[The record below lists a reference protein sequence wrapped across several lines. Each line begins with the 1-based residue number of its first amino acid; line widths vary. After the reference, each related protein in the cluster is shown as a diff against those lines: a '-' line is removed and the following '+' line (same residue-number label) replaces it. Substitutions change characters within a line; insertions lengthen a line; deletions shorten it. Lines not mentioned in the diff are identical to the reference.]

1 MLNVWSVSTGVNLAT
16 VIEGV
21 ALERVSTGTDTRIP
35 LPLTLAKSFQGVPP
49 PAFDGT
55 GHHPT
60 APLTNSAGSSFAR
73 SGVNSFAD
81 GISAISTGQL
91 NARVISTLVVKD
103 AVNHG
108 TEADPNGYSGMM
120 YAFGQFLTHDL
131 EFARPGTTTDISV
144 RVPGVA
150 ISFTITN
157 ASGLT
162 SYQGNQVLALYID
175 EATYPTISQ
184 SAGNTWWIRGT
195 GITQQKIVRAYR
207 YAVGTW
213 QILALCPTDPGDLTN
228 ASYTVLSPDAD
239 LELYPGSLIPV
250 FRSAVAPGTGL
261 AGIAATPINDVT
273 GWIDASVVYGI
284 QYPPGVTLPPAPNP
298 FANPFDLR
306 EGGRIA
312 STGRLITTNNG
323 RYGPVDEQGQFIF
336 GDPRGSENPD
346 LASIQTLFIRE
357 HNWHVN
363 RLADINPAWSGEQ
376 LYQRARS
383 IVIAEI
389 QHITFKEWLPKVV
402 GESSIPEYTGFK
414 PGVNATTNVE
424 FSVAAMRFGHS
435 IVSGALDRI
444 NEQGVVTSSTT
455 LAQAFFMPATQVQA
469 YGGADGFIRKLC
481 SDVSNKLDVYIID
494 DLRNLLNDP
503 PAALDLAATNIQR
516 GRDVGL
522 PTLNQM
528 RQAFGLINYTSFDQI
543 TTDQSVRD
551 NLRAAYGDVNKVE
564 LWLGGLA
571 ETPAEGAMVGQTFQ
585 TIILDQMIRLR
596 DGDAQWY
603 QNVPWSSQ
611 DLGWIE
617 NTTMSDVILRNTDT
631 VLLQLDAFRAV
642 DRDNLISG
650 LETSA
655 VPRTAEAVPTID
667 TSGLP
672 NINFKIIS
680 GGLPAGLRIDGPFI
694 AGRPANVINTA
705 TSKFVI
711 RAQDATTKEVA
722 DRTFTIGV
730 SGPDMPTWNTPG
742 GYLPIGIE
750 NEYYG
755 INKQYVNF
763 KLSATP
769 TESPDGT
776 TLKYFIANGGGEL
789 PPGLSLSDNGI
800 ISGFLSDSLVFDGL
814 QSATGGYDDE
824 SYDNYSYDHYA
835 DTTSTSIGLPKI
847 YNFRVTASDGISNT
861 SSIFKILVVNPGMIK
876 SPESVPVQWPIRELY
891 SVQLTT
897 STFTYTNVVNNVATI
912 TTGTTFDVTRHNHGL
927 TTGTHVTLTTS
938 TTATMALIGNKTD
951 FYINIKS
958 ANTFTLY
965 TDSSL
970 TNILRVSTL
979 AIGSGTFVAT
989 ASIYTYLIQAKAD
1002 YLPPLQFI
1010 RNSDLGVIRANNNQD
1025 LDVSAYD
1032 PYPSIGTI
1040 VYGISTST
1048 DVSTQLPPDLRL
1060 DIQNGLI
1067 YGVVPYQ
1074 PAYSKN
1080 YSLSIFALRYAS
1092 TLTNIPIQNIIASSG
1107 TVSIVSSTNVFSLIV
1122 KGEVE
1127 STIAWVSTGTVGTI
1141 ATGIPSELYVK
1152 AQHLTSDYSI
1162 KYTKTSG
1169 TIPPGLTLERDG
1181 TLSGSVTHGSTG
1193 TYTFGIQASDVYGLS
1208 AITGTFIINVIETDT
1223 KQYTKIYA
1231 RPFLPL
1237 AQRSSY
1243 QDFITNESIF
1253 DPTLM
1258 YRYFDPNFGV
1268 QSTIKV
1274 IIEFGIEKVNFLEY
1288 TNALRENFYRKRLY
1302 FGDLKIAIARD
1313 TAGNELYEV
1322 VYVDVVDDQVNSE
1335 GKSASPVVY
1344 GRNNNIYYPASINN
1358 MRAGLENIGLLKLT
1372 NAIPSASYIGVN
1384 DDYLPKFMQ
1393 TAQAGSIDIAGF
1405 MKVIPLCYTL
1415 PGNGAKVI
1423 SRIKLSGFDFK
1434 SVDFE
1439 VDRLIV
1445 ENSLDSTS
1453 AKYLIF
1459 ERQSIGDHIPEDDN
1473 LYGPDEV
1480 EFEFV
1485 DNTPNYIVLEDGSVL
1500 VFEDGTPIVTFTL

>member
-1 MLNVWSVSTGVNLAT
+1 MLNVWSVSTGFNLAT

-21 ALERVSTGTDTRIP
+21 ALERVSTSTDTRIP
-35 LPLTLAKSFQGVPP
+35 LPLTVAKSFQGVPP

-60 APLTNSAGSSFAR
+60 APLRNSAGSSFAR

-81 GISAISTGQL
+81 GVYAINTSQL
-91 NARVISTLVVKD
+91 NSRVISNIVVKD
-103 AVNHG
+103 PVNNG
-108 TEADPNGYSGMM
+108 TQPDPNGYSGMM

-131 EFARPGTTTDISV
+131 EFARPGTADISV
-144 RVPGVA
+144 PVPGVS
-150 ISFTITN
+150 ISFTATN

-175 EATYPTISQ
+175 EATYSTISQ
-184 SAGNTWWIRGT
+184 SAGNTWWIQGT
-195 GITQQKIVRAYR
+195 GITQQKIVRSYR
-207 YAVGTW
+207 FAVGTW
-213 QILALCPTDPGDLTN
+213 QILALCPNDPGSLFN
-228 ASYTVLSPDAD
+228 GRWTVLSPDAD
-239 LELYPGSLIPV
+239 LELTPGSLIPV
-250 FRSAVAPGTGL
+250 YRSAITSGTGV
-261 AGIAATPINDVT
+261 AGVVATPINDVT
-273 GWIDASVVYGI
+273 GWIDASVVYGVA
-284 QYPPGVTLPPAPNP
+284 YPPGVRQGPTPFQNP
-298 FANPFDLR
+298 VNLR
-306 EGGRIA
+306 EGGQHA
-312 STGRLITTNNG
+312 TTGKLITTSNG
-323 RYGPVDEQGQFIF
+323 RYGPVDNSSGQFIF

-357 HNWHVN
+357 HNWHVD
-363 RLADINPAWSGEQ
+363 RLAVINPTWSGEQ
-376 LYQRARS
+376 LYQRARN

-389 QHITFKEWLPKVV
+389 QHITFNEWLPKVV
-402 GESSIPEYTGFK
+402 GETAIPEYTGFK
-414 PGVNATTNVE
+414 PGIDATTKVE
-424 FSVAAMRFGHS
+424 FAVAAMRFGHS

-444 NEQGVVTSSTT
+444 DEDGNITTSTT
-455 LAQAFFMPATQVQA
+455 LAQAFFLPAAQIET

-481 SDVSNKLDVYIID
+481 SDTSNKLDVYIIN

-528 RQAFGLINYTSFDQI
+528 RQALGLISYTSFSQI
-543 TTDQSVRD
+543 TGDLTVQA
-551 NLRAAYGDVNKVE
+551 NLQAAYGDINKVE

-571 ETPAEGAMVGQTFQ
+571 ETPVAGAMVGQTFQ
-585 TIILDQMIRLR
+585 SIIVDQMTRLR

-617 NTTMSDVILRNTDT
+617 NTTMSDIILRNTDT
-631 VLLQLDAFRAV
+631 VLLQADAFIAV
-642 DRDNLISG
+642 DRTQLTSG
-650 LETSA
+650 VENSIT
-655 VPRTAEAVPTID
+655 PRTAETVPTID
-667 TSGLP
+667 TSGL
-672 NINFKIIS
+672 NVIDFKVIS
-680 GGLPAGLRIDGPFI
+680 GNLPTGLRIDGPFI
-694 AGRPANVINTA
+694 AGTPSNVLNTS

-711 RAQDATTKEVA
+711 RAQDTITKEVA
-722 DRTFTIGV
+722 DRTFTMNI
-730 SGPDMPTWNTPG
+730 SGPNAPTWNTPS
-742 GYLPIGIE
+742 GYLPVGIE
-750 NEYYG
+750 HEYYG
-755 INKQYVNF
+755 INQQYVNYQ
-763 KLSATP
+763 LSATP
-769 TESPDGT
+769 SQSPTGT

-789 PPGLSLSDNGI
+789 PPGLSLSDDGI
-800 ISGFLSDSLVFDGL
+800 ISGFLTDSLVFDGL
-814 QSATGGYDDE
+814 QSAIGGYDDE

-861 SSIFKILVVNPGMIK
+861 ASIFKILVVNPDMIK
-876 SPESVPVQWPIRELY
+876 APESVPIQWPARPLY
-891 SVQLTT
+891 TVTLTS
-897 STFTYTNVVNNVATI
+897 STFTYTNIVNNIATVS
-912 TTGTTFDVTRHNHGL
+912 TGTTLDITKINHGL
-927 TTGTHVTLTTS
+927 STGTRISLSTS
-938 TTATMALIGNKTD
+938 TTATMLVIGNKTD
-951 FYINIKS
+951 FYVNVKS

-970 TNILRVSTL
+970 TNILSVSPVSLGT
-979 AIGSGTFVAT
+979 GTFVAT
-989 ASIYTYLIQAKAD
+989 ASIYTYLVQATPY

-1010 RNSDLGVIRANNNQD
+1010 RNSNLGTIRANNNQD
-1025 LDVSAYD
+1025 IDVSAYD
-1032 PYPSIGTI
+1032 PYPSIGTV

-1048 DVSTQLPPDLRL
+1048 DISTQLPPDLRL
-1060 DIQNGLI
+1060 DIESGLI
-1067 YGVVPYQ
+1067 FGVVPYQ
-1074 PAYSKN
+1074 PAYSTN

-1092 TLTNIPIQNIIASSG
+1092 TLTNVPIRNIIASSG
-1107 TVSIVSSTNVFSLIV
+1107 TVSIVSSTNVFSLVV

-1127 STIAWVSTGTVGTI
+1127 STIAWISTGTVGTI
-1141 ATGIPSELYVK
+1141 ETGIPSELYIK

-1162 KYTKTSG
+1162 KYTKTFG

-1181 TLSGSVTHGSTG
+1181 TFSGSITHGSTG
-1193 TYTFGIQASDVYGLS
+1193 TYTFGVQASDVYGLS
-1208 AITGTFIINVIETDT
+1208 AITGTFVINVTETDA

-1231 RPFLPL
+1231 RPFLPV
-1237 AQRSSY
+1237 AKRSSY
-1243 QDFITNESIF
+1243 QDFITDESIF
-1253 DPTLM
+1253 DPALM

-1268 QSTIKV
+1268 QPTIKV
-1274 IIEFGIEKVNFLEY
+1274 VIEFGIEKVNFLEY

-1313 TAGNELYEV
+1313 STGKELYEV

-1344 GRNNNIYYPASINN
+1344 GKGNDIYYPASINN
-1358 MRAGLENIGLLKLT
+1358 MRAGLENIGLLSLN
-1372 NAIPSASYIGVN
+1372 NAIPSSRYIGVN

-1393 TAQAGSIDIAGF
+1393 TAQDGSIDIAGF

-1415 PGNGAKVI
+1415 PGNGAKII

-1434 SVDFE
+1434 TVDFE

-1445 ENSLDSTS
+1445 ENSLDSSS

-1480 EFEFV
+1480 EFEFS
-1485 DNTPNYIVLEDGSVL
+1485 DSTPNYIVLEDGSVL
-1500 VFEDGTPIVTFTL
+1500 AFEDGTPIVAFTL

>member
-21 ALERVSTGTDTRIP
+21 ALERVSTSTDTRIP
-35 LPLTLAKSFQGVPP
+35 LPLTLAKSFQGIAPI
-49 PAFDGT
+49 AYDGT

-60 APLTNSAGSSFAR
+60 APLRNSAGSSFAR
-73 SGVNSFAD
+73 SGVNSFSD
-81 GISAISTGQL
+81 GIYAITTGHL

-103 AVNHG
+103 TVNNG
-108 TEADPNGYSGMM
+108 IEANPNGYSGMM
-120 YAFGQFLTHDL
+120 HAFGQFITHEL
-131 EFARPGTTTDISV
+131 EFARPGTTNISV
-144 RVPGVA
+144 PVPGVA
-150 ISFTITN
+150 VSFTATE

-175 EATYPTISQ
+175 EVAHPTISQ
-184 SAGNTWWIRGT
+184 SEGNTWWIRGT
-195 GITQQKIVRAYR
+195 GIAQQKIVRSYR
-207 YAVGTW
+207 YAIGTW
-213 QILALCPTDPGDLTN
+213 QILALCPSDPGDITGGTW
-228 ASYTVLSPDAD
+228 TVLSPDAD
-239 LELYPGSLIPV
+239 LELTPGSLIPV
-250 FRSAVAPGTGL
+250 FRSALTSGTGV
-261 AGIAATPINDVT
+261 AGVVATPINDVT
-273 GWIDASVVYGI
+273 GWIDGSVVYGVT
-284 QYPPGVTLPPAPNP
+284 YPPGVRQGTTTFTNPAV
-298 FANPFDLR
+298 LR
-306 EGGRIA
+306 EGGSQA
-312 STGRLITTNNG
+312 TTGKLLTTDSG
-323 RYGPVDEQGQFIF
+323 RYAPVNSQTGQFIF
-336 GDPRGSENPD
+336 GDPRGSENPN
-346 LASIQTLFIRE
+346 LASMQTLFVRE
-357 HNWHVN
+357 HNWHVD
-363 RLADINPAWSGEQ
+363 RLAANNPTWSSEQ

-383 IVIAEI
+383 IVVAEI
-389 QHITFKEWLPKVV
+389 QHITFNEWLPKVV
-402 GESSIPEYTGFK
+402 GEAGIPEYTGFN
-414 PGVNATTNVE
+414 PNIDATVNVE
-424 FSVAAMRFGHS
+424 FAVAAMRFDHS
-435 IVSGALDRI
+435 IVSGTLSRI
-444 NEQGVVTSSTT
+444 NEQGAITTSTT
-455 LAQAFFMPATQVQA
+455 LAESIFLPAAQIKT
-469 YGGADGFIRKLC
+469 YGGIDGFIRNLC
-481 SDVSNKLDVYIID
+481 STVSNKLDVYVIN
-494 DLRNLLNDP
+494 DLRNLLDDP
-503 PAALDLAATNIQR
+503 VASVDLVATTIQKC
-516 GRDVGL
+516 RDAGV

-528 RQAFGLINYTSFDQI
+528 RQALGLIRYTSFNQI
-543 TTDQSVRD
+543 TGNEIVQAK
-551 NLRAAYGDVNKVE
+551 LQAAYGSIDKVE

-585 TIILDQMIRLR
+585 SIIIDQMTRLR
-596 DGDAQWY
+596 NGDLQWY
-603 QNVPWSSQ
+603 QNLPWSSQ

-617 NTTMSDVILRNTDT
+617 NTTMADIVLRNTDT
-631 VLLQLDAFRAV
+631 IKLQADAFIAV
-642 DRDNLISG
+642 NRSNLMSG
-650 LETSA
+650 VVNSIT
-655 VPRTAEAVPTID
+655 PRTAESVPTTD

-672 NINFKIIS
+672 NINFRIIS
-680 GGLPAGLRIDGPFI
+680 GDLPAGLRIDGPFI
-694 AGRPANVINTA
+694 AGVPGNVLNTA

-711 RAQDATTKEVA
+711 RAQDTVTKEVT

-730 SGPDMPTWNTPG
+730 SGPDAPTWNTPS

-755 INKQYVNF
+755 INKQYVNYQ
-763 KLSATP
+763 LSASP
-769 TESPDGT
+769 SESPSGT
-776 TLKYFIANGGGEL
+776 ALKYFIANGGGEL
-789 PPGLSLSDNGI
+789 PPGLSLSDNGV
-800 ISGFLSDSLVFDGL
+800 ISGFLTDSLVFDGL

-861 SSIFKILVVNPGMIK
+861 ASIFKILVVNPGMIK
-876 SPESVPVQWPIRELY
+876 SPESIPGQWPTQELY
-891 SVQLTT
+891 SVTLTT
-897 STFTYTNVVNNVATI
+897 SSFTYTNVVNNVATI
-912 TTGTTFDVTRHNHGL
+912 TTGTTLNITKINHGL
-927 TTGTHVTLTTS
+927 STGTHIELTTS
-938 TTATMALIGNKTD
+938 TTATMLLVGDKTD
-951 FYINIKS
+951 FYINVQS
-958 ANTFTLY
+958 LNTFTLY

-970 TNILRVSTL
+970 TNILRVL
-979 AIGSGTFVAT
+979 PNAIGTGTFVAT
-989 ASIYTYLIQAKAD
+989 ATVYSYLVQANPD

-1010 RNSDLGVIRANNNQD
+1010 RNSDLGTIRANNNQT

-1032 PYPSIGTI
+1032 PYPSIGTV

-1048 DVSTQLPPDLRL
+1048 DISTQLPPDLKF
-1060 DIQNGLI
+1060 DIEKGFV

-1080 YSLSIFALRYAS
+1080 YSLNVVALRYS
-1092 TLTNIPIQNIIASSG
+1092 LSNTG
-1107 TVSIVSSTNVFSLIV
+1107 TISSIVSSTNVFSLIV

-1127 STIAWVSTGTVGTI
+1127 STIAWVSTGTLGTI
-1141 ATGIPSELYVK
+1141 ATGIPSELYVEAK
-1152 AQHLTSDYSI
+1152 HLTSDYSI

-1169 TIPPGLTLERDG
+1169 TIPPGLVLERDG
-1181 TLSGSVTHGSTG
+1181 TFSGSVTHGSTG
-1193 TYTFGIQASDVYGLS
+1193 TYSFVIQASDVYGLS
-1208 AITGTFIINVIETDT
+1208 AITSTFSITVTEIDT

-1237 AQRSSY
+1237 AKRSDY
-1243 QDFITNESIF
+1243 QSFITNETIF

-1268 QSTIKV
+1268 QPTIKV

-1313 TAGNELYEV
+1313 SAGNDLYEV

-1358 MRAGLENIGLLKLT
+1358 MRAGLENIGLLTLT
-1372 NAIPSASYIGVN
+1372 NAIPSARYIGIN

-1393 TAQAGSIDIAGF
+1393 TAQDGSIDIAGF
-1405 MKVIPLCYTL
+1405 MKVIPLCYAL

-1423 SRIKLSGFDFK
+1423 SRIRLSGFDFK
-1434 SVDFE
+1434 SIDFE

-1480 EFEFV
+1480 EFEF
-1485 DNTPNYIVLEDGSVL
+1485 DDSTPDYIVLENGSVL
-1500 VFEDGTPIVTFTL
+1500 TFEDGTPIVTFTL